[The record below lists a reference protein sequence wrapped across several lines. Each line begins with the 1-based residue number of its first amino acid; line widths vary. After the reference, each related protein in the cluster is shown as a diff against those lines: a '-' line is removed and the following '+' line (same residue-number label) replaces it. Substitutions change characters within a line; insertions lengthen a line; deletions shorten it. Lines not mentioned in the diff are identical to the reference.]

1 MAAVYDIRVTEG
13 YDYSESFTF
22 NDSNGDPKDL
32 SSYTFDCDFKD
43 VLADPAIGSFVVNT
57 AQAANGILILSL
69 NKTTL
74 SALMDAGVRDYYDLL
89 QINGTT
95 YTQLMV
101 GRVEV
106 GVGIS
111 NGS

>member
-1 MAAVYDIRVTEG
+1 M
-13 YDYSESFTF
+13 
-22 NDSNGDPKDL
+22 
-32 SSYTFDCDFKD
+32 
-43 VLADPAIGSFVVNT
+43 VNT

-74 SALMDAGVRDYYDLL
+74 SALMDAGVSYYYDLL
-89 QINGTT
+89 HINGTT

>member
-43 VLADPAIGSFVVNT
+43 VLAEP
-57 AQAANGILILSL
+57 
-69 NKTTL
+69 
-74 SALMDAGVRDYYDLL
+74 
-89 QINGTT
+89 
-95 YTQLMV
+95 
-101 GRVEV
+101 
-106 GVGIS
+106 
-111 NGS
+111 